1 MATNK
6 INFTKR
12 SIAALPSALK
22 DRDTY
27 YDLKTKGLLLRVTTS
42 GTKTFSFRRKLNGR
56 AVRVTLDKFP
66 TMTVEQA
73 QKRATQLN
81 ADIINDINPAELKAK
96 KRKEM
101 TFSELLEQYMNRHAK
116 LHKKTWKEDEN
127 MYNRH
132 LVSWANRKL
141 SEIQR
146 KDVQKLHSNIGS
158 KSPYAANR
166 VLALLQT
173 MFNRSVDWGFS
184 SDNPAS
190 GVKKFKEKSRE
201 RFLGADELPRF
212 FLSLAE
218 EPNTIARDY
227 FLISL
232 LTGARRSNCLE
243 MQWNQINFD
252 TATWHIP
259 ITKNGTSQNV
269 PLVPA
274 ALDILTKRQS
284 TSDKDKLWV
293 FPGSGRT
300 GHLVEPKK
308 AWLRVLER
316 ANIHDVRIHDLRR
329 SMGSWQASTG
339 ANLSVIGKSLN
350 HKNISTTAIYARLN
364 LDPVREAMITATDAM
379 FKAGSNDG

>member
-1 MATNK
+1 MTTNK

-12 SIAALPSALK
+12 TIAALPPATH

-27 YDLKTKGLLLRVTTS
+27 YDLKTKGLLLRVTNT

-81 ADIINDINPAELKAK
+81 ADIVNDINPAELKAV
-96 KRKEM
+96 KRMEM
-101 TFSELLEQYMNRHAK
+101 TFSELLVEYLERHAK
-116 LHKKTWKEDEN
+116 LHKKTWEEDAN
-127 MYNRH
+127 MYCRH
-132 LVSWANRKL
+132 LKSWGNHRL

-146 KDVQKLHSNIGS
+146 TDVQKLHSKIGS
-158 KSPYAANR
+158 ESPYAANR

-173 MFNRSVDWGFS
+173 MFNRANDWGYCPT
-184 SDNPAS
+184 NPAKS
-190 GVKKFKEKSRE
+190 VKKFKEKSRE

-212 FLSLAE
+212 FAALAD
-218 EPNTIARDY
+218 EPNATARDY

-232 LTGARRSNCLE
+232 LTGARRSNSLE
-243 MQWNQINFD
+243 MQWSQINFE

-259 ITKNGTSQNV
+259 ITKNGTSQSV
-269 PLVPA
+269 PLVKA
-274 ALDILTKRQS
+274 AIDILILRNALD
-284 TSDKDKLWV
+284 DKDTIWV

-308 AWLRVLER
+308 AWLRILER
-316 ANIHDVRIHDLRR
+316 ASIKDVRIHDLRR
-329 SMGSWQASTG
+329 SLGSWQASTG

-364 LDPVREAMITATDAM
+364 LDPVREAMTTATDAM
-379 FKAGSNDG
+379 LKAGNVND